1 MINLSFKRVGG
12 LRFIKV
18 ARLNITLSISK
29 PLPDA
34 DDWLTDE
41 EYFAKKSH
49 LDSFEDF
56 VNSPLN
62 PIQAIASL
70 LFFLLITTSLLS
82 LPSDTL
88 DSTITFLTSL
98 TKAY

>member
-12 LRFIKV
+12 IRFIKV
-18 ARLNITLSISK
+18 GRLSITLSISK
-29 PLPDA
+29 PPHEI

-82 LPSDTL
+82 LPSDTI
-88 DSTITFLTSL
+88 DSTITFLNFL
-98 TKAY
+98 TQAY